1 VIIYSPILCLYNSTE
16 EIFTVENA
24 NEANS
29 SSLFLNR
36 LKLNHKK
43 LCGNKG
49 TTMVLMNDYSIPEIE
64 QLLMSVLG
72 TDGSLERVAL
82 MVHKLSGGN
91 PFWCKEMALF
101 IFTTG
106 AGEMRSHHNIS
117 HHIRSHHIAS
127 HHIISYHILS

>member
-1 VIIYSPILCLYNSTE
+1 MIAVLFYFVIYFSTYLFYILINLFTYLFLFCFSE

-24 NEANS
+24 NDTNS
-29 SSLFLNR
+29 SSIFLNR

-49 TTMVLMNDYSIPEIE
+49 TTVVLMNDYSILEVE

-72 TDGSLERVAL
+72 MDVSLDSVAL

-101 IFTTG
+101 IHTTG
-106 AGEMRSHHNIS
+106 AGELTCS
-117 HHIRSHHIAS
+117 
-127 HHIISYHILS
+127 